1 MIEGENGEKDGYIIW
16 PLLRYSYD
24 TINLNL
30 DRPAPAP
37 PSAEN
42 WLGTDDQGRDV
53 LARLIYGFRISV
65 LFGLALT
72 IASSLIGIAAGAV
85 QGYFGGWTDLSM
97 QRFIEIWTS
106 VPRFI
111 C

>member
-1 MIEGENGEKDGYIIW
+1 MALSSGRPCAI
-16 PLLRYSYD
+16 SYD

-37 PSAEN
+37 PSADN

-65 LFGLALT
+65 LFGL
-72 IASSLIGIAAGAV
+72 SLDHLPRRLSAWRPVRGAGIFRRLDRFGDATLYRNLDLRAV
-85 QGYFGGWTDLSM
+85 AC
-97 QRFIEIWTS
+97 
-106 VPRFI
+106 I